1 MVGKVFPEAASTH
14 FPLIKSFV
22 ADTFTLG
29 SITVVAVAMVV
40 PPSPIL
46 IPMPLL
52 GPLAAASGP
61 LVQSL
66 CSGRSLGRPLLR
78 GSPAYTPAPPESINP
93 INRIDFGGAAFYPER
108 LSRRV
113 RRLLL
118 CDLCLP

>member
-14 FPLIKSFV
+14 FPLIKSLV

-29 SITVVAVAMVV
+29 SITVFAVAMVL

-78 GSPAYTPAPPESINP
+78 GPPAYTPASPESINP
-93 INRIDFGGAAFYPER
+93 IHPINFVAQPFLA
-108 LSRRV
+108 V
-113 RRLLL
+113 LLG
-118 CDLCLP
+118 